1 MMYLPSIYM
10 EFGRLSLFSFTAFED
25 QNWSIMKVNLGRA
38 EFRAQL
44 ILLLI
49 VSRVQ
54 WWRIA
59 AYQQTAANCF
69 VVCVLWEKRKLNIKC
84 ILG

>member
-1 MMYLPSIYM
+1 MMYLPFIYM
-10 EFGRLSLFSFTAFED
+10 EFGRLSLFSFIAFED

-38 EFRAQL
+38 EFHAQL

-54 WWRIA
+54 W
-59 AYQQTAANCF
+59 
-69 VVCVLWEKRKLNIKC
+69 
-84 ILG
+84 